1 MEVSLYYTTTRGVEK
16 MNINT
21 VLFDL
26 DGTLINTNEL
36 IISSF
41 LYTLDK
47 YYPNQYKRED
57 VLPFIGP
64 SLHDTFSKIDENR
77 VEKLIQ
83 CYRDFN
89 HEHHDELVEEY
100 ETVYE
105 TVQDLRKKGYKVGIV
120 TTKARKTV
128 EMGLAL
134 SKLKQFFNVVVTIDD
149 VEHVKPHPEPIQKAL
164 QLLEAKPEEALMVG
178 DNHHDI
184 VGGQNAG
191 VKTAAVA
198 WTIKGRKYLE
208 SYKPDYVLEKMSDL
222 LTILSR

>member
-1 MEVSLYYTTTRGVEK
+1 MR
-16 MNINT
+16 INT

-41 LYTLDK
+41 LHTLNT

-64 SLHDTFSKIDENR
+64 SLHDTFSKIDENK
-77 VEKLIQ
+77 VEEMITS
-83 CYRDFN
+83 YRKFN
-89 HEHHDELVEEY
+89 HDHHDELVEEY

-105 TVQDLRKKGYKVGIV
+105 TVRELKKQGYKVGIV
-120 TTKARKTV
+120 TTKARQTV
-128 EMGLAL
+128 EMGLQL
-134 SKLKQFFNVVVTIDD
+134 SKLDEFFDVVVTIDD
-149 VEHVKPHPEPIQKAL
+149 VEHVKPHPEPLQKAL
-164 QLLEAKPEEALMVG
+164 ELLDAKPEEALMVG

-191 VKTAAVA
+191 TKTAAVS
-198 WTIKGRKYLE
+198 WTLKGRAYLKA
-208 SYKPDYVLEKMSDL
+208 YKPDFMLDKMSDL
-222 LTILSR
+222 LPILSNMNRS

>member
-1 MEVSLYYTTTRGVEK
+1 MR
-16 MNINT
+16 INT

-41 LYTLDK
+41 LHTLNT

-64 SLHDTFSKIDENR
+64 SLHDTFSKIDESK
-77 VEKLIQ
+77 VEEMITS
-83 CYRDFN
+83 YRKFN
-89 HEHHDELVEEY
+89 HDHHDELVEEY

-105 TVQDLRKKGYKVGIV
+105 TVRELKKQGYKVGIV
-120 TTKARKTV
+120 TTKARQTV
-128 EMGLAL
+128 EMGLKL
-134 SKLKQFFNVVVTIDD
+134 SKLDEFFDVVVTIDD
-149 VEHVKPHPEPIQKAL
+149 VEHVKPHPEPLQKAL
-164 QLLEAKPEEALMVG
+164 ELLDAKPEEALMVG

-191 VKTAAVA
+191 TKTAAVS
-198 WTIKGRKYLE
+198 WTLKGRAYLE
-208 SYKPDYVLEKMSDL
+208 AYKPDFMLDKMSDL
-222 LTILSR
+222 LSILSDMNRS

>member
-1 MEVSLYYTTTRGVEK
+1 MR
-16 MNINT
+16 INT

-41 LYTLDK
+41 LHTLNT

-64 SLHDTFSKIDENR
+64 SLHDTFSKIDESK
-77 VEKLIQ
+77 VEEMIAS
-83 CYRDFN
+83 YRQFN
-89 HEHHDELVEEY
+89 HDHHDELVEEY

-105 TVQDLRKKGYKVGIV
+105 TVRELKKQGYKVGIV
-120 TTKARKTV
+120 TTKARQTV
-128 EMGLAL
+128 EMGLQL
-134 SKLKQFFNVVVTIDD
+134 SKLDEFFDVVVTIDD
-149 VEHVKPHPEPIQKAL
+149 VEHVKPHPEPLQKAL
-164 QLLEAKPEEALMVG
+164 ELLDAKPEEALMVG

-191 VKTAAVA
+191 TKTAAVS
-198 WTIKGRKYLE
+198 WTLKGRAYLE
-208 SYKPDYVLEKMSDL
+208 AYKPDFMLDKMSDL
-222 LTILSR
+222 LPILSNMNRS

>member
-1 MEVSLYYTTTRGVEK
+1 MK
-16 MNINT
+16 INT

-41 LYTLDK
+41 LHTLNT

-64 SLHDTFSKIDENR
+64 SLQETFHSIDER
-77 VEKLIQ
+77 KVEEMITR
-83 CYRDFN
+83 YRQFN
-89 HEHHDELVEEY
+89 HDHHDELVEEY

-105 TVQDLRKKGYKVGIV
+105 TVQALKEKGYKIGIV
-120 TTKARKTV
+120 TTKARQTV
-128 EMGLAL
+128 EMGLNL
-134 SKLKQFFNVVVTIDD
+134 SKLNKFFDVVVTIDD

-164 QLLEAKPEEALMVG
+164 QLLDAKPEETLMVG

-191 VKTAAVA
+191 TKTAAVG
-198 WTIKGRKYLE
+198 WTIKGRAYLE
-208 SYKPDYVLEKMSDL
+208 SYKPDYVLNKMSDL
-222 LTILSR
+222 LSILSE

>member
-1 MEVSLYYTTTRGVEK
+1 MR
-16 MNINT
+16 INT

-41 LYTLDK
+41 LHTLNT

-64 SLHDTFSKIDENR
+64 SLHDTFSKIDESK
-77 VEKLIQ
+77 VEEMIAS
-83 CYRDFN
+83 YRQFN
-89 HEHHDELVEEY
+89 HNHHDELVEEY

-105 TVQDLRKKGYKVGIV
+105 TVRELKKQGYKVGIV
-120 TTKARKTV
+120 TTKARQTV
-128 EMGLAL
+128 EMGLQL
-134 SKLKQFFNVVVTIDD
+134 SKLDEFFDVVVTIDD
-149 VEHVKPHPEPIQKAL
+149 VEHVKPHPEPLQKAL
-164 QLLEAKPEEALMVG
+164 ELLDAKPEEALMVG

-191 VKTAAVA
+191 TKTAAVS
-198 WTIKGRKYLE
+198 WTLKGRAYLE
-208 SYKPDYVLEKMSDL
+208 AYKPDFMLDKMSDL
-222 LTILSR
+222 LPILSNMNRS

>member
-1 MEVSLYYTTTRGVEK
+1 MR
-16 MNINT
+16 INT

-41 LYTLDK
+41 LHTLNT

-64 SLHDTFSKIDENR
+64 SLHDTFSKIDESK
-77 VEKLIQ
+77 VEEMITS
-83 CYRDFN
+83 YREFN
-89 HEHHDELVEEY
+89 HDHHDELVEEY

-105 TVQDLRKKGYKVGIV
+105 TVRELKKQGYKVGIV
-120 TTKARKTV
+120 TTKARQTV
-128 EMGLAL
+128 EMGLQL
-134 SKLKQFFNVVVTIDD
+134 SKLDEFFDVVVTIDD
-149 VEHVKPHPEPIQKAL
+149 VEHVKPHPEPLQKAL
-164 QLLEAKPEEALMVG
+164 ELLDAKPEEALMVG

-191 VKTAAVA
+191 TKTAAVS
-198 WTIKGRKYLE
+198 WTLKGRAYLE
-208 SYKPDYVLEKMSDL
+208 AYKSDFMLNKMSDL
-222 LTILSR
+222 LPILSNMNRS

>member
-1 MEVSLYYTTTRGVEK
+1 MR
-16 MNINT
+16 INT

-41 LYTLDK
+41 LHTLNT

-64 SLHDTFSKIDENR
+64 SLHDTFSKIDESK
-77 VEKLIQ
+77 VEEMITS
-83 CYRDFN
+83 YRKFN
-89 HEHHDELVEEY
+89 HDHHDELVEEY

-105 TVQDLRKKGYKVGIV
+105 TVRELKKQGYKVGIV
-120 TTKARKTV
+120 TTKARQTV
-128 EMGLAL
+128 EMGLQL
-134 SKLKQFFNVVVTIDD
+134 SKLDKFFDVVVTIDD
-149 VEHVKPHPEPIQKAL
+149 VEHVKPHPEPLQKAL
-164 QLLEAKPEEALMVG
+164 ELLDAKPEEALMVG

-191 VKTAAVA
+191 TKTAAVS
-198 WTIKGRKYLE
+198 WTLKGRAYLE
-208 SYKPDYVLEKMSDL
+208 AYKPDFMLDKMSDL
-222 LTILSR
+222 LPILSNMNRS

>member
-1 MEVSLYYTTTRGVEK
+1 MR
-16 MNINT
+16 INT

-41 LYTLDK
+41 LHTLNT

-64 SLHDTFSKIDENR
+64 SLHDTFSKIDESK
-77 VEKLIQ
+77 VEEMITS
-83 CYRDFN
+83 YRKFN
-89 HEHHDELVEEY
+89 HDHHDELVEEY

-105 TVQDLRKKGYKVGIV
+105 TVRELKKQGYKVGIV
-120 TTKARKTV
+120 TTKARQTV
-128 EMGLAL
+128 EMGLQL
-134 SKLKQFFNVVVTIDD
+134 SKLDEFFDVVVTIDD
-149 VEHVKPHPEPIQKAL
+149 VEHVKPHPEPLQKAL
-164 QLLEAKPEEALMVG
+164 ELLDAKPEEALMVG

-191 VKTAAVA
+191 TKTVAVS
-198 WTIKGRKYLE
+198 WTLKGRAYLE
-208 SYKPDYVLEKMSDL
+208 AYKPDFMLDKMSDL
-222 LTILSR
+222 LPILSNMNRS

>member
-1 MEVSLYYTTTRGVEK
+1 MK
-16 MNINT
+16 INT

-41 LYTLDK
+41 LHTLNT

-64 SLHDTFSKIDENR
+64 SLHETFHSIDESK
-77 VEKLIQ
+77 VEEMITR
-83 CYRDFN
+83 YRQFN
-89 HEHHDELVEEY
+89 HDHHDELVEEY

-105 TVQDLRKKGYKVGIV
+105 TVQTLKEKGYKIGIV
-120 TTKARKTV
+120 TTKARQTV
-128 EMGLAL
+128 EMGLNW
-134 SKLKQFFNVVVTIDD
+134 SKLHEFFDVVVTIDD

-164 QLLEAKPEEALMVG
+164 QLLDAKPEETLMVG

-191 VKTAAVA
+191 TKTAAVG
-198 WTIKGRKYLE
+198 WTIKGRAYLE
-208 SYKPDYVLEKMSDL
+208 SYKPDYVLDKMSDL
-222 LTILSR
+222 LSILSE

>member
-1 MEVSLYYTTTRGVEK
+1 MR
-16 MNINT
+16 INT

-41 LYTLDK
+41 LHTLNTLNT

-64 SLHDTFSKIDENR
+64 SLHDTFSKIDESK
-77 VEKLIQ
+77 VEEMITS
-83 CYRDFN
+83 YRKFN
-89 HEHHDELVEEY
+89 HDHHDELVEEY

-105 TVQDLRKKGYKVGIV
+105 TVRELKKQGYKVGTV
-120 TTKARKTV
+120 TTKARQTV
-128 EMGLAL
+128 EMGLQL
-134 SKLKQFFNVVVTIDD
+134 SKLDEFFDVVVTIDD
-149 VEHVKPHPEPIQKAL
+149 VEHVKPHPEPLQKAL
-164 QLLEAKPEEALMVG
+164 ELLDAKPEEALMVG

-191 VKTAAVA
+191 TKTAAVS
-198 WTIKGRKYLE
+198 WTLKGRAYLE
-208 SYKPDYVLEKMSDL
+208 AYKPDFMLDKMSDL
-222 LTILSR
+222 LPILSNMNRS

>member
-1 MEVSLYYTTTRGVEK
+1 MR
-16 MNINT
+16 INT

-41 LYTLDK
+41 LHTLNT

-64 SLHDTFSKIDENR
+64 SLHDTFSKIDENK
-77 VEKLIQ
+77 VEEMITS
-83 CYRDFN
+83 YRKFN
-89 HEHHDELVEEY
+89 HDHHDELVEEY

-105 TVQDLRKKGYKVGIV
+105 TVRELKKQGYKVGIV
-120 TTKARKTV
+120 TTKARQNV
-128 EMGLAL
+128 EMGLQL
-134 SKLKQFFNVVVTIDD
+134 SKLDEFFDVVVTIDD
-149 VEHVKPHPEPIQKAL
+149 VEHVKPHPEPLQKAL
-164 QLLEAKPEEALMVG
+164 ELLDAKPEEALMVG

-191 VKTAAVA
+191 TKTAAVS
-198 WTIKGRKYLE
+198 WTLKGRAYLE
-208 SYKPDYVLEKMSDL
+208 AYKPDFMLDKMSDL
-222 LTILSR
+222 LPILSNMNRS

>member
-1 MEVSLYYTTTRGVEK
+1 MK
-16 MNINT
+16 INT

-41 LYTLDK
+41 LHTLHT

-57 VLPFIGP
+57 VLAFIGP
-64 SLHDTFSKIDENR
+64 SLHDTFSKMDTSK
-77 VEKLIQ
+77 VEEMIA
-83 CYRDFN
+83 CYRQFN

-105 TVQDLRKKGYKVGIV
+105 TVQELKKQGYKIGIV
-120 TTKARKTV
+120 TTKARQTV
-128 EMGLAL
+128 EMGLKL
-134 SKLKQFFNVVVTIDD
+134 SKLDQFFDVVVTIDD
-149 VEHVKPHPEPIQKAL
+149 VEHVKPHPEPLQKAL
-164 QLLEAKPEEALMVG
+164 KLLDAKPEETLMVG

-191 VKTAAVA
+191 TKTVAVS
-198 WTIKGRKYLE
+198 WTLKGRAYLE
-208 SYKPDYVLEKMSDL
+208 AYQPDYVLDKMSDL
-222 LTILSR
+222 LPILSSINHS

>member
-1 MEVSLYYTTTRGVEK
+1 MR
-16 MNINT
+16 INT

-41 LYTLDK
+41 LHTLNT

-64 SLHDTFSKIDENR
+64 SLQDTFSKIDESK
-77 VEKLIQ
+77 VEEMITS
-83 CYRDFN
+83 YRKFN
-89 HEHHDELVEEY
+89 HDHHDELVEEY

-105 TVQDLRKKGYKVGIV
+105 TVRELKKQGYKVGIV
-120 TTKARKTV
+120 TTKARQTV
-128 EMGLAL
+128 EMGLQL
-134 SKLKQFFNVVVTIDD
+134 SKLDEFFDVVVTIDD
-149 VEHVKPHPEPIQKAL
+149 VEHVKPHPEPLQKAL
-164 QLLEAKPEEALMVG
+164 ELLDAKPEEALMVG

-191 VKTAAVA
+191 TKTAAVS
-198 WTIKGRKYLE
+198 WTLKGRAYLE
-208 SYKPDYVLEKMSDL
+208 AYKPDFMLDKMSDL
-222 LTILSR
+222 LPILSNMNRS

>member
-1 MEVSLYYTTTRGVEK
+1 MR
-16 MNINT
+16 INT

-41 LYTLDK
+41 LHTLNT

-64 SLHDTFSKIDENR
+64 SLHDTFSKIDESK
-77 VEKLIQ
+77 VEEMIAS
-83 CYRDFN
+83 YRQFN
-89 HEHHDELVEEY
+89 HDHHDELVEEY

-105 TVQDLRKKGYKVGIV
+105 TVRELKKQGYKVGIV
-120 TTKARKTV
+120 TTKARQTV
-128 EMGLAL
+128 EMGLQL
-134 SKLKQFFNVVVTIDD
+134 SKLDEFFDVVVTIDD
-149 VEHVKPHPEPIQKAL
+149 VEHVKPHPEPLQKAL
-164 QLLEAKPEEALMVG
+164 ELLDAKPEEALMVG

-191 VKTAAVA
+191 TKTAAVS
-198 WTIKGRKYLE
+198 WTLKGRAYLE
-208 SYKPDYVLEKMSDL
+208 AYKPDFMLDKMSDL
-222 LTILSR
+222 LPILSNMNRL